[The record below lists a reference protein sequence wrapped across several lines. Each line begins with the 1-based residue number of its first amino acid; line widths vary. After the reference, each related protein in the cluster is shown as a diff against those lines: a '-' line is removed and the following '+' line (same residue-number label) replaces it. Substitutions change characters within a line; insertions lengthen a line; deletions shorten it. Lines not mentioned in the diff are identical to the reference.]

1 MNKKFYWLIGGVILV
16 ILLIIF
22 LSRVFIFLPKS
33 AAKPAVAL
41 GAPITVQGTIL
52 CVPRKSAGSS
62 ECVVGLED
70 KNDKYYALIGATGAQ
85 IDPASATT
93 GSQITISGN
102 LVTNSDLPKNY
113 NAYGVIQVSQ

>member
-1 MNKKFYWLIGGVILV
+1 MNKKFYWLIGGAILV

-22 LSRVFIFLPKS
+22 LSRLFIVSPKS
-33 AAKPAVAL
+33 AAKTAVAL
-41 GAPITVQGTIL
+41 GAAITVQGTIF
-52 CVPRKSAGSS
+52 CVPRKSAGS
-62 ECVVGLED
+62 ECAIGVED
-70 KNDKYYALIGATGAQ
+70 KNGKYYALVGASGAQ

-113 NAYGVIQVSQ
+113 DAYGVIQVSQ